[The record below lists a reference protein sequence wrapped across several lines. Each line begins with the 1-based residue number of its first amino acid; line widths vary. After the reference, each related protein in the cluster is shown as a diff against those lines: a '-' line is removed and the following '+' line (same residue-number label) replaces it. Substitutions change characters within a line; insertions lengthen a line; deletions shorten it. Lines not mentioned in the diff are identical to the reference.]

1 MHPFEQLSSSCEGGV
16 VIIRDAVPADVP
28 AIAGL
33 YNALIPTTTVAWT
46 EEIQTV
52 DQRQAWFDKQVSERF
67 PVVVA
72 EVNGEVVG
80 FCAYGHFRGAG
91 MWPGYSTTAEH
102 TIHVAEAY
110 WGTGVGRALL
120 EELTTRAKSADIHV
134 LVGAVDGANTA
145 SIEFHARLGFVE
157 VARMPQVGHK
167 FGRWLDLVLMQR
179 ILDER
184 PTP

>member
-1 MHPFEQLSSSCEGGV
+1 MCPFGQFSWIREGCV
-16 VIIRDAVPADVP
+16 VIIRDAVPADIP

-52 DQRQAWFDKQVSERF
+52 DQRQIWFEKQVSEGF
-67 PVVVA
+67 PVLVA

-102 TIHVAEAY
+102 TIHVAEVS

-120 EELTTRAKSADIHV
+120 NELITRARSAGIHV
-134 LVGAVDGANTA
+134 LVGAVDGANSA
-145 SIEFHARLGFVE
+145 SIEFHARVGFVE

-179 ILDER
+179 ILDDQ
-184 PTP
+184 PIP

>member
-1 MHPFEQLSSSCEGGV
+1 
-16 VIIRDAVPADVP
+16 VIIRDAMTADIP

-46 EEIQTV
+46 EKTQSVE
-52 DQRQAWFDKQVSERF
+52 DRQAWYEKRSAEGF
-67 PVVVA
+67 PTLVA
-72 EVNGEVVG
+72 EVNGVVVG
-80 FCAYGHFRGAG
+80 FCSYGHFRGAG
-91 MWPGYSTTAEH
+91 MWSGYSTTAEH

-110 WGTGVGRALL
+110 WGTGVGRALID
-120 EELTTRAKSADIHV
+120 ELIARARSAGIHV

-145 SIEFHARLGFVE
+145 SIEFHARVGFTE
-157 VARMPQVGHK
+157 VARMPQVGNK

-179 ILDER
+179 ILDDQ